1 MTRAHPVS
9 GQRRIA
15 WLASYPRSGNTW
27 TRLLLANFLSAAA
40 EPVGINDIG
49 TAMFSA
55 LYHGRPWFDSV
66 AGISSSDCTEDEA
79 ESLRPAVVRFWAQ
92 EAKREGREETPLFCK
107 SHEACRDTPAG
118 EPLFPD
124 DVTVGAVYL
133 IRNPLDV
140 AVSWAFYVGEEGFAD
155 SVAYLNA
162 RTSGLGGAGNHELRQ
177 RLFDWSGHVESWTG
191 APFPVLTVRYEDL
204 LADTVGWLGR
214 IASFLRLDGA
224 SDHRRLEQAVAHSAF
239 ARLQENEDREGFHK
253 RGRYSRTPF
262 FRSGVAG
269 DGRRHLSAAQVRDVL
284 AAHGATMARFGY
296 SCRATG

>member
-40 EPVGINDIG
+40 EPVDINDIG

-55 LYHGRPWFDSV
+55 LPHGRPWFDSM
-66 AGISSSDCTEDEA
+66 AGISSSDCTEEEA

-92 EAKREGREETPLFCK
+92 EAKHEATPLFFK

-118 EPLFPD
+118 GPLFPD

-140 AVSWAFYVGEEGFAD
+140 AVSWAFYLGDEGFAD

-162 RTSGLGGAGNHELRQ
+162 RKSYLGGAGTPELRQ

-204 LADTVGWLGR
+204 LADTAGWLGK

-224 SDHRRLEQAVAHSAF
+224 SDQRRLEQAVAHSAF
-239 ARLQENEDREGFHK
+239 ARLQENERREGFLMRH
-253 RGRYSRTPF
+253 SRSSSPF

>member
-40 EPVGINDIG
+40 EPVDINDIG
-49 TAMFSA
+49 TAMPGA
-55 LYHGRPWFDSV
+55 LYHGRPWFDSM

-79 ESLRPAVVRFWAQ
+79 ESLRPAVVRSWAR
-92 EAKREGREETPLFCK
+92 EAKREATPLFCK

-118 EPLFPD
+118 EPLFPH

-140 AVSWAFYVGEEGFAD
+140 AVSWAFYLGDEGFAR

-162 RTSGLGGAGNHELRQ
+162 RTSRIGGAGSQELRQ
-177 RLFDWSGHVESWTG
+177 RLFDWSGNVESWTG

-204 LADTVGWLGR
+204 LADTAGWLGR

-239 ARLQENEDREGFHK
+239 ARLHENEDREGFQM
-253 RGRYSRTPF
+253 RSQYSRTPF

-269 DGRRHLSAAQVRDVL
+269 DGRRHLSAAQMRDVL

>member
-40 EPVGINDIG
+40 EPVDINDIG
-49 TAMFSA
+49 SAMPSA
-55 LYHGRPWFDSV
+55 LFHGRPWFDSM

-79 ESLRPAVVRFWAQ
+79 ESLRPAVVRSWAQ
-92 EAKREGREETPLFCK
+92 EAKREETPLFCK

-140 AVSWAFYVGEEGFAD
+140 AVSWAFYLGDEGFAR

-162 RTSGLGGAGNHELRQ
+162 RTSRIGGAGSQELRQ
-177 RLFDWSGHVESWTG
+177 RLFDWSGNVESWTG

-204 LADTVGWLGR
+204 LADTAGWLGR

-239 ARLQENEDREGFHK
+239 ARLHENEDREGFQM
-253 RGRYSRTPF
+253 RSQYSRSPF

>member
-40 EPVGINDIG
+40 EPVDINDIG
-49 TAMFSA
+49 TAMPSA

-79 ESLRPAVVRFWAQ
+79 ESLRPAVVRLWAQ
-92 EAKREGREETPLFCK
+92 EAKREATPLFCK

-118 EPLFPD
+118 EPLFPH

-140 AVSWAFYVGEEGFAD
+140 AVSWAFYLGDEGFAR

-162 RTSGLGGAGNHELRQ
+162 RTSRIGGAGSQELRQ
-177 RLFDWSGHVESWTG
+177 RLFDWSGNVESWTG

-204 LADTVGWLGR
+204 LADTAGWLGR

-239 ARLQENEDREGFHK
+239 ARLHENEDREGFQM
-253 RGRYSRTPF
+253 RSQYSRTPF

-269 DGRRHLSAAQVRDVL
+269 DGRRHLSAAQVGDVL
-284 AAHGATMARFGY
+284 AAQGAMMARFGY